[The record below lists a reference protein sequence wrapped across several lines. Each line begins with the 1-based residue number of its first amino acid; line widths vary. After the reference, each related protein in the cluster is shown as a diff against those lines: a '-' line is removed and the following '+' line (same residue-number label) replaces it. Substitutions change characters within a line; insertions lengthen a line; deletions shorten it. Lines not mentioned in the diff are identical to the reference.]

1 MNELGISSKAGD
13 LTGGY
18 VKPNNQQKSIGLT
31 QINIKPNVVP
41 DFKNMGI
48 RDALNL
54 ANRLGIEI
62 SYSGYGKITAQSLL
76 PGTRFNKSINVNLTL
91 SKP

>member
-1 MNELGISSKAGD
+1 M
-13 LTGGY
+13 
-18 VKPNNQQKSIGLT
+18 
-31 QINIKPNVVP
+31 VP

-62 SYSGYGKITAQSLL
+62 SYSGYGKITAQSFP